1 MLEWEPTFGW
11 EVQKDRHQW
20 FLSSWDSSF
29 LYLLVWWKSENG
41 DRSEKGNGSWV
52 TAACLSPPVRS
63 SQIADCY
70 TGQLVYAECGT
81 R

>member
-1 MLEWEPTFGW
+1 MVSILLGLQFPL
-11 EVQKDRHQW
+11 
-20 FLSSWDSSF
+20 FLS
-29 LYLLVWWKSENG
+29 LVEIGG
-41 DRSEKGNGSWV
+41 DRSEKGNGSRV
-52 TAACLSPPVRS
+52 TAACLSPPIRS